1 MGFVF
6 FLLEYI
12 GSFGKRRSYEGE
24 KHMRSRVVDVKT
36 GTVSKKEEAIHH
48 GKKRMSYITFSVKPR
63 KNVSKNIKNKDLH
76 HHGENPCCIKKY

>member
-24 KHMRSRVVDVKT
+24 KHIRRRVVDVKT

-63 KNVSKNIKNKDLH
+63 KKRVEKY
-76 HHGENPCCIKKY
+76 KKTKIRTITVKILAV